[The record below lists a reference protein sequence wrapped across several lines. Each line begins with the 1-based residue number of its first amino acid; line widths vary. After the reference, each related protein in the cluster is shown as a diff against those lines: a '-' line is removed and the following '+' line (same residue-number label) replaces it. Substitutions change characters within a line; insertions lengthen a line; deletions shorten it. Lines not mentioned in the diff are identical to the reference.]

1 MKRLTLLLLFLA
13 APACADILPAR
24 PVRPPRAAPA
34 APKPTGCAAP
44 TGADVLGILLS
55 ILVLG
60 KPRLRR
66 PDARGRAWGWCIP
79 RLP

>member
-1 MKRLTLLLLFLA
+1 MKRLALLLLFLA

-24 PVRPPRAAPA
+24 PVRPVRPPQAAPA

-44 TGADVLGILLS
+44 TGPEAALVLGILLS

-66 PDARGRAWGWCIP
+66 A
-79 RLP
+79 

>member
-24 PVRPPRAAPA
+24 PVRPPQAAPA

-44 TGADVLGILLS
+44 TGPEAALVLGILLS

-66 PDARGRAWGWCIP
+66 A
-79 RLP
+79 

>member
-24 PVRPPRAAPA
+24 PERPPRAAPA
-34 APKPTGCAAP
+34 PPPPTACAAP
-44 TGADVLGILLS
+44 PGAEAALVLGILLS

-66 PDARGRAWGWCIP
+66 A
-79 RLP
+79 